1 MRHILVRVS
10 VLLWLV
16 VVFGALGQPIQ
27 AQQQALPAPI
37 CSLTA
42 ARVVCYS
49 VERAIPRFVTLDN
62 ERVADFA
69 LSPDAEWIVYRTED
83 GRVQLADLSSE
94 RRILLDEGA
103 LRPARS
109 LAHAQTIAW
118 APDAVAIA
126 YTVTDGAR
134 IALPNP
140 NRVPT
145 ILTFK
150 DRQYLNLVFSPNG
163 GRLAAQDDTR
173 GWVVFSLTGEHGL
186 RREVVRIGAYDVP
199 ADAAWLDDNSL
210 VVAPD
215 AGGLA
220 RINVI
225 QSNVSA
231 LELAWQ
237 YGEGFFTRLTYAFD
251 RTLRAL
257 RYHPTNAQA
266 QVVTIEG
273 DGSVTVIGER
283 QVDTLVDWIGSGSL
297 LAYITSGT
305 PLIINPVS
313 GFEDALP
320 LQRATRFVWG
330 VPVTPRSTVIAL
342 DADVYY
348 LAPDAELPPPIT
360 LSVGA
365 TPTAV
370 PIQFEPIGLRG
381 RLQVWRLAGDGQN
394 GAVQLTRTPD
404 SITEF
409 AVSPDGRQFAVVT
422 SGTLAVIPAQTSAEA
437 AQPTPTPNRRQTPT
451 PAPPSLPGVRDSRLL
466 VRLNTDQPAEPAWSP
481 DGRLIAY
488 ADADGLNVITAP
500 ETSTAQPLPSR
511 LIAHTGP
518 ARAGAPRFSADGR
531 SLLIEIRAPNA
542 PRRYQVIPLVDGA
555 FALPAF
561 EAELAVW
568 GFDAIFYVQQMDG
581 LWLLKAHSSVGET
594 ILARSPYPIVAVQ
607 PIGGGAGIQ
616 NQAAVFLRHVGWQV
630 ADRVAAPALQRCT
643 TSGDP
648 DNPRVETP
656 PYWMP
661 AETYLSPTG
670 RYASGLVRSRSG
682 RIEQLLFTDLE
693 NGLKTAIRGAA
704 NIAVPEWIR

>member
-1 MRHILVRVS
+1 MRRILAFVS
-10 VLLWLV
+10 LLLWLV
-16 VVFGALGQPIQ
+16 VVFGAVGQPIH

-37 CSLTA
+37 CALTA

-49 VERAIPRFVTLDN
+49 VERAIPRFVTLEN
-62 ERVADFA
+62 ERVTDFA
-69 LSPDAEWIVYRTED
+69 LSPDAEWFVYRTED
-83 GRVQLADLSSE
+83 GRVQIADLYGE
-94 RRILLDEGA
+94 RRALLDEGA
-103 LRPARS
+103 LLPARS
-109 LAHAQTIAW
+109 LTHAQTITW
-118 APDAVAIA
+118 SPDAVAIA
-126 YTVTDGAR
+126 YTVTGGAR
-134 IALPNP
+134 LALPMP
-140 NRVPT
+140 NAAPT
-145 ILTFK
+145 ILTLN

-173 GWVVFSLTGEHGL
+173 GWVVFSLTGENGL
-186 RREVVRIGAYDVP
+186 RREAVRIGSYDVP
-199 ADAAWLDDNSL
+199 SDAAWFDDNSL
-210 VVAPD
+210 AVAPD
-215 AGGLA
+215 SGGLA

-225 QSNVSA
+225 YGNISA
-231 LELAWQ
+231 LEFAWQ

-257 RYHPTNAQA
+257 RYNPTNAQA
-266 QVVTIEG
+266 QVITIES
-273 DGSVTVIGER
+273 DGAVAVIGER
-283 QVDTLVDWIGSGSL
+283 QVDALVGWIGNGSL

-320 LQRATRFVWG
+320 IQRANRFTWG
-330 VPVTPRSTVIAL
+330 LPVAPRSAVIAL

-348 LAPDAELPPPIT
+348 LAPDGETPLPVN
-360 LSVGA
+360 LSAGA

-370 PIQFEPIGLRG
+370 PIQFEPIGPRG

-409 AVSPDGRQFAVVT
+409 ALSPDRRQFAVVIN
-422 SGTLAVIPAQTSAEA
+422 GILAVVPAQTSAEA
-437 AQPTPTPNRRQTPT
+437 AQPTTTPNRRQTPT
-451 PAPPSLPGVRDSRLL
+451 PEPQGIPGIANSRLL
-466 VRLNTDQPAEPAWSP
+466 VRLNTDQPAAPAWSP

-488 ADADGLNVITAP
+488 ADADGVNVIAAP
-500 ETSTAQPLPSR
+500 AFSNGQPLPSR
-511 LIAHTGP
+511 LLANNGE
-518 ARAGAPRFSADGR
+518 ARAGSPRFSADGR
-531 SLLIEIRAPNA
+531 SLLIEINTPNA

-561 EAELAVW
+561 EAELAIW
-568 GFDAIFYVQQMDG
+568 GFDAIFYVQKMDG
-581 LWLLKAHSSVGET
+581 VWAVKAHNATGEAV
-594 ILARSPYPIVAVQ
+594 LARSPYPIVAVQ

-630 ADRVAAPALQRCT
+630 ADAPVALALQRCT
-643 TSGDP
+643 TTSDP

-693 NGLKTAIRGAA
+693 NGLKTAIRGAG
-704 NIAVPEWIR
+704 NIAAPEWIR